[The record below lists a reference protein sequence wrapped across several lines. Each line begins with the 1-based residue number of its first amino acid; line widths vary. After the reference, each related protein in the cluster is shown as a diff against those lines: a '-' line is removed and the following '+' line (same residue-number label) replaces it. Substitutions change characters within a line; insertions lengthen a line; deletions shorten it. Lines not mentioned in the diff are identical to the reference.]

1 MSTSRVVLIVLL
13 GLVCGHAAAQGTI
26 TAGGASYVISA
37 AHFDATPAANF
48 TGVGTGDQVFEA
60 GWFFRI
66 EGDASEVFFPV
77 PTTQNY
83 TSPTATLSWTDVG
96 GRGFS
101 ATKTHTISSAA
112 AGTGEVHTTMTVTN
126 NTAGQ
131 MTLQLFHAIDFDVNG
146 SAGTDNAILVQ
157 PNNYHRIN
165 DATLGQCEYRSPQ
178 AIATL
183 VRPFAT
189 TTDVFGLLSDAA
201 VTNFDNSGFPF
212 GPGDY
217 TGGFQFTL
225 VLQPAASATVDVYQA
240 CNQTATPVTL
250 TNFEV
255 D

>member
-1 MSTSRVVLIVLL
+1 MFTSRVLLIALL
-13 GLVCGHAAAQGTI
+13 ALFCGHAAAQGTI
-26 TAGGASYVISA
+26 SAGGTSYVISA
-37 AHFDATPAANF
+37 AHFDTTPVANY

-66 EGDASEVFFPV
+66 EGDASEVPFPV

-83 TSPTATLSWTDVG
+83 VSPTATITWANVG
-96 GRGFS
+96 GRGFA
-101 ATKTHTISSAA
+101 ATKTHTISSGA
-112 AGTGEVHTTMTVTN
+112 AGTGEVHTTMSVTN
-126 NTAGQ
+126 NTGGPI
-131 MTLQLFHAIDFDVNG
+131 TLQLFHAIDFDVNG

-165 DATLGQCEYRSPQ
+165 DATTGQCEYRSPQ
-178 AIATL
+178 ANATL
-183 VRPFAT
+183 VRAFAT
-189 TTDVFGLLSDAA
+189 TTDVFGLLGDAA
-201 VTNFDNSGFPF
+201 VTNFDNSGLPF

-225 VLQPAASATVDVYQA
+225 ALQDAASATVDVYQA

-250 TNFEV
+250 TKFEV